1 MSAAAD
7 HLGSTRRSHSS
18 TRQRWALLVVAIAA
32 GVTGGF
38 LLGVAVRGPARGSA
52 ARAALAPTVALSGKS
67 AVPIP
72 AVSAAASLPPLR
84 RQHAQAPAGTT
95 STAGSSQSATS
106 SSPTTA
112 TTTPSFST
120 TPTVTPQKS
129 EAPPAKRSSGAV
141 LHEESGGGA

>member
-7 HLGSTRRSHSS
+7 RLGSTRRSRGS
-18 TRQRWALLVVAIAA
+18 TRQRWALLVAVIAA

-38 LLGVAVRGPARGSA
+38 LLGVAVKSPGQASA
-52 ARAALAPTVALSGKS
+52 TRTALAPAVTLSGKS
-67 AVPIP
+67 AAPIP

-84 RQHAQAPAGTT
+84 RGHIRAPAATT

-106 SSPTTA
+106 SSPTTG
-112 TTTPSFST
+112 TTTPSYSI

-129 EAPPAKRSSGAV
+129 EAPPAKHSSGAA